1 MPKVLEPIPVFLD
14 TDGTPLDNG
23 MIYVG
28 LANQDPRANPVLL
41 YWDDAFT
48 IQAQQP
54 VRTLGGRPAF
64 QGAPAQLFVS
74 APIYSI
80 AVFNRNG
87 ALVVSEPAASNEVG
101 IQAGVIA
108 AAQAAAADAASAAV
122 SASNA
127 SASASTAGNFA
138 LAAAASA
145 ASAVLAPGTSA
156 TSTTSTT
163 VGTGSR
169 TFTIQAGKEFVVGQ
183 FVVVARTSVPATFL
197 FGQVTAHNP
206 STGSLT
212 VDVTATGGSG
222 THTDWTIGLSGPSGS
237 VGSID
242 IVTQTTG
249 TLTVAR
255 GGTGATTAGA
265 ARTNLGATTVGA
277 NIFTLANPTA
287 IRFLRVNADNT
298 VTARSAADF
307 RGDIGAAALGANAD
321 ITSITE
327 GVTLAA
333 SGTITA
339 ATVGFRGLPQN
350 SQTAAYTLALADAGR
365 HISITTGGVTIPANS
380 AVAFPIGTTIVVYNN
395 SGSAQNIAITS
406 DTLRLAGTA
415 TTGTRSVAQRGLATL
430 VKVAA
435 TEWVATGNVT

>member
-1 MPKVLEPIPVFLD
+1 MSDISIQFV
-14 TDGTPLDNG
+14 
-23 MIYVG
+23 
-28 LANQDPRANPVLL
+28 NQDVVIN
-41 YWDDAFT
+41 
-48 IQAQQP
+48 
-54 VRTLGGRPAF
+54 
-64 QGAPAQLFVS
+64 QGENTAA
-74 APIYSI
+74 AIT
-80 AVFNRNG
+80 
-87 ALVVSEPAASNEVG
+87 AASS
-101 IQAGVIA
+101 A
-108 AAQAAAADAASAAV
+108 AASAAAAL
-122 SASNA
+122 ASEGNA
-127 SASASTAGNFA
+127 AGSEI
-138 LAAAASA
+138 AAAASA

-183 FVVVARTSVPATFL
+183 FVVVARTSAPSTFL
-197 FGQVTAHNP
+197 FGQITAHNP
-206 STGSLT
+206 ATGSLT

-222 THTDWTIGLSGPSGS
+222 THTDWTIGLSGPAGS
-237 VGSID
+237 AGTVD
-242 IVTQTTG
+242 IVSGTTG

-255 GGTGATTAGA
+255 GGTGATTAAA
-265 ARTNLGATTVGA
+265 ARTNLGATTLGA

-307 RGDIGAAALGANAD
+307 REDIGATAVGGNLFTLSNPSAIRFLRINADNTVTTRTDTDFRGDIGAAASGANAD

-350 SQTAAYTLALADAGR
+350 SRTAAYTLALADAGR